1 MSEDEAAKNL
11 LYDGTSSYVS
21 LSTQK
26 RGQFAIKTNSS
37 PMSTN
42 STQFNT
48 SYLGLRKESE
58 PDKLKKL
65 NSSR

>member
-11 LYDGTSSYVS
+11 LYEGTSSHVS

-26 RGQFAIKTNSS
+26 RGQFLKTNSS

-65 NSSR
+65 TTSR